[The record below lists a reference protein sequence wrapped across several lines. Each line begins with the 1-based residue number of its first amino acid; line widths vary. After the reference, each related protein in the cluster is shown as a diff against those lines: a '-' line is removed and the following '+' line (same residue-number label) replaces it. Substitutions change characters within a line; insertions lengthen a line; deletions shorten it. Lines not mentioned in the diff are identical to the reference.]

1 MNSVKFTLYLSITIQ
16 IISLVLGF
24 YAQTKP
30 YQKEQQLLH
39 DIMTMENIVQIIE
52 FTFYVSIS
60 LFVANL
66 VNNDIAKF
74 RYYDWV
80 ITTPIMLLTTLL
92 YFVYNNKCETTRREK
107 NKMNIWSIVND
118 EKKSI
123 IKMLLSNLG
132 MLLVG
137 YLQEIG
143 VVSLLFSTITGF
155 GFLDYSFYQLYQ
167 YVGDIESKQ
176 LFWFMFIV
184 WSLYGFAAM
193 TRNKIKN
200 TMYNLLDVVSKNF
213 YGIFIAYKLLI

>member
-92 YFVYNNKCETTRREK
+92 YFVYNNKCKTHIREK
-107 NKMNIWSIVND
+107 NKMNIWSIVNN

-176 LFWFMFIV
+176 LFWFMFII

-200 TMYNLLDVVSKNF
+200 TMYNLLDIVSKNF